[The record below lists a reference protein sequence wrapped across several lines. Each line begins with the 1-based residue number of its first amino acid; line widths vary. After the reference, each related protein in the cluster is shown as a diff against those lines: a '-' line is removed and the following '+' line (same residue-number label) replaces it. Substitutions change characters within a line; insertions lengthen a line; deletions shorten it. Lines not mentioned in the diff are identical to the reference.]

1 MDRYRLIVSI
11 ICLFVYLLVMFP
23 WQTIVV
29 SVFLVFGYLIIR
41 NLNSSNQTTNGIAS
55 RRLAALREARIYLS
69 PYRDIWRNLRL
80 SNKYCELR
88 LGTDGQTIRAKDF
101 TSNRYFKVI
110 RSKIHDRNDLWD
122 MFCIS
127 FSHNTTFDELISL
140 SERFEAEIDLRG
152 EKDNIVKPV
161 ENVKPTAVKVDT
173 AEPQKPKLDVNNAS
187 EVELTALPG
196 ISIVMAKK
204 LIKKREELGGFKT
217 VNDVFLFLHIKPHIQ
232 SQLENLI
239 CVNKM
244 KNGGKI
250 KRYNERSIDL

>member
-1 MDRYRLIVSI
+1 MIY
-11 ICLFVYLLVMFP
+11 P

-29 SVFLVFGYLIIR
+29 SVFLGIAYFTII
-41 NLNSSNQTTNGIAS
+41 NLKSSNQASNSMSS
-55 RRLAALREARIYLS
+55 RRLAALRDAKIYLS
-69 PYRDIWRNLRL
+69 PYSDIWRNLRL

-88 LGTDGQTIRAKDF
+88 LGADGQTIRAKDF
-101 TSNRYFKVI
+101 TSNRSFKI
-110 RSKIHDRNDLWD
+110 ISSKVHNKNDLWD
-122 MFCIS
+122 MFCIT
-127 FSHNTTFDELISL
+127 FSHNTSFDELISL
-140 SERFEAEIDLRG
+140 CGRFEAEIDLRD
-152 EKDNIVKPV
+152 EKNHYEKRLNKV
-161 ENVKPTAVKVDT
+161 EPAVIKVDSI
-173 AEPQKPKLDVNNAS
+173 EPQKPKLDVNNAS

-204 LIKKREELGGFKT
+204 LIKKREELGGFKS

-244 KNGGKI
+244 KSSGKI